1 MHHYIYKKHGK
12 RTIWSITHV
21 WWGRIIVT
29 LGIINGGLGL
39 MLSGNTV
46 KGEIA
51 YGVIAGVI
59 WLTWVAVAVWSQVR
73 SGGASGETGEKAVG
87 KSEAG
92 SNNSL
97 EHRDKVAA

>member
-1 MHHYIYKKHGK
+1 M
-12 RTIWSITHV
+12 
-21 WWGRIIVT
+21 T
-29 LGIINGGLGL
+29 LGIINAGLGL

-59 WLTWVAVAVWSQVR
+59 WVTWMAVVIGSHLRSKGAV
-73 SGGASGETGEKAVG
+73 GETGEKALG

-92 SNNSL
+92 SANSP
-97 EHRDKVAA
+97 ER